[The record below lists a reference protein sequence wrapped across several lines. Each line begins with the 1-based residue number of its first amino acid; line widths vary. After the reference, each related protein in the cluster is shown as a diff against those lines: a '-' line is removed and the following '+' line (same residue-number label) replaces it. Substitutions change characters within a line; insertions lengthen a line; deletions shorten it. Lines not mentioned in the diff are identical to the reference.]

1 MRADKG
7 VDKMKGFRFW
17 QRWLFV
23 VGVVVALFG
32 GVMAL
37 LNSTVIFEVFNDQID
52 PVFWGAESIPGA
64 AQGFR
69 GWVYGAWGATVAGWG
84 IFIIYIAHYPFRK
97 RELWA
102 WNCLVVG
109 LVIWY
114 VLDTGISLYYKVYF
128 NAVFNTLLLIVMIL
142 PLGATRSL
150 FSQDEV
156 SG

>member
-37 LNSTVIFEVFNDQID
+37 LNSTVLFEMFNDQID
-52 PVFWGAESIPGA
+52 PVFWGAESIPGV

-97 RELWA
+97 REL
-102 WNCLVVG
+102 CVVG
-109 LVIWY
+109 VELSSGGIGDMVCARY
-114 VLDTGISLYYKVYF
+114 GHLFVLQGVFQRGVQYASVDFDDIATGCYPKSV
-128 NAVFNTLLLIVMIL
+128 
-142 PLGATRSL
+142 PS
-150 FSQDEV
+150 E
-156 SG
+156 